1 MNKISVIIP
10 ALNEEK
16 SISKVISSIPKYV
29 SEIIVVDNGST
40 DKTSKIAK
48 SKGALILFES
58 KKGYGHACIKAIEFL
73 KFNPPNIIVFLD
85 GDYSDYPE
93 EMDLLINPI
102 IKNKYEFVM
111 GARIKKLREPGSM
124 TLQQVFGN
132 FLACFL
138 LKVLYGV
145 NFKDLGPFRAIKWES
160 LQKLKMKDKT
170 FGWTIEMQLKAIKH
184 KLKYLEVPVKY
195 RNRIGK
201 SKISGTL
208 TGTIMAGYKILLWI
222 FKYYYKK

>member
-29 SEIIVVDNGST
+29 NEIIVVDNGSA
-40 DKTSKIAK
+40 DKTSEIAK
-48 SKGALILFES
+48 SKGALVLFES
-58 KKGYGHACIKAIEFL
+58 KKGYGYACIKAIEFL
-73 KFNPPNIIVFLD
+73 KSNPPNIIVFLD

-124 TLQQVFGN
+124 TDHGKIPKGQWDNLPETFTATNGAQYLIEN
-132 FLACFL
+132 
-138 LKVLYGV
+138 
-145 NFKDLGPFRAIKWES
+145 IHS
-160 LQKLKMKDKT
+160 L
-170 FGWTIEMQLKAIKH
+170 
-184 KLKYLEVPVKY
+184 
-195 RNRIGK
+195 RSSR
-201 SKISGTL
+201 
-208 TGTIMAGYKILLWI
+208 
-222 FKYYYKK
+222 